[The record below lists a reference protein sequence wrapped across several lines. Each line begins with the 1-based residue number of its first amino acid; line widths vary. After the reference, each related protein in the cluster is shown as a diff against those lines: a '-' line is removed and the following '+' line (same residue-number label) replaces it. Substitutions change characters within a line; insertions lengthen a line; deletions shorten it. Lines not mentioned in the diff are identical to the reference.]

1 MATIKA
7 YTDLEQSKKL
17 AEILS
22 IESADMYYLY
32 WKENDLL
39 VNTQPFVEDGYEK
52 RENGPYKYLNCWS
65 LSALLDLMPKIH
77 GERPRLDTGRIQT
90 EKYYVE
96 YPYHE
101 STKNDWYSTKLCDS
115 AVDACYEM
123 IMNLHELK
131 ML

>member
-1 MATIKA
+1 MNKIC
-7 YTDLEQSKKL
+7 TDINQSMKL
-17 AEILS
+17 
-22 IESADMYYLY
+22 IELGLDVNTSDMYYPNRTDIQYQGALPIGM
-32 WKENDLL
+32 KHGNSLL
-39 VNTQPFVEDGYEK
+39 AQEIPA
-52 RENGPYKYLNCWS
+52 WS

-77 GERPRLDTGRIQT
+77 GERPKLDTGSIQT

-123 IMNLHELK
+123 IIKLNELNLL
-131 ML
+131 

>member
-1 MATIKA
+1 MNKICTSI
-7 YTDLEQSKKL
+7 EQSKKL
-17 AEILS
+17 
-22 IESADMYYLY
+22 IELGIDMNTADMFWDTAEPDKRRKPLVGPVSDYYDM
-32 WKENDLL
+32 ENWA
-39 VNTQPFVEDGYEK
+39 VPA
-52 RENGPYKYLNCWS
+52 WS
-65 LSALLDLMPKIH
+65 LSALLDLIPKIH

-123 IMNLHELK
+123 ICLLK
-131 ML
+131 EYNKI